1 VTDRQHDVIAMA
13 EEDSMADPQ
22 DEGKRDEDK
31 RNMRIM
37 WIASGLIGLLI
48 VGLMLSIG
56 DTTPPRATDV
66 SSQSRAVAPQ

>member
-1 VTDRQHDVIAMA
+1 
-13 EEDSMADPQ
+13 MADPQ
-22 DEGKRDEDK
+22 EEDKRDKGKSDEDKSDEDK

-66 SSQSRAVAPQ
+66 SSQSRAAAPTQ

>member
-1 VTDRQHDVIAMA
+1 MA

-22 DEGKRDEDK
+22 EEDKRDKDKSDEDK

-66 SSQSRAVAPQ
+66 SSQSRAAAPQ

>member
-1 VTDRQHDVIAMA
+1 MA
-13 EEDSMADPQ
+13 APE
-22 DEGKRDEDK
+22 DEDK

-66 SSQSRAVAPQ
+66 SSQSRAAAPTQ